1 LAAILFVL
9 LVGRTAAVELLGSLF
24 WVAVV
29 IFAVAAVGLLVRE
42 TFRSFHARAQEKLDD
57 EIKLLCEEI
66 STYPGPQLTA
76 EHIPQRFPSKE
87 AAQAFGERWSRGGPD
102 SFSARAVDVNNRS
115 DDLPG
120 FDKTS
125 ISGGILFT
133 TPALFFGKS
142 EAHRDN
148 DVWWLDFLRAKKR
161 WLTDYRDHLKKGLAP
176 SHFQP
181 IIRANIQAE
190 EIPPRQ

>member
-1 LAAILFVL
+1 MNKEQATIIIVLLAAILFVL

-125 ISGGILFT
+125 ISGGIETVAYGLSRSPEKRSCPISFST
-133 TPALFFGKS
+133 DHPSQHSGRGDTAPAVGS
-142 EAHRDN
+142 EYPD
-148 DVWWLDFLRAKKR
+148 
-161 WLTDYRDHLKKGLAP
+161 
-176 SHFQP
+176 
-181 IIRANIQAE
+181 
-190 EIPPRQ
+190 